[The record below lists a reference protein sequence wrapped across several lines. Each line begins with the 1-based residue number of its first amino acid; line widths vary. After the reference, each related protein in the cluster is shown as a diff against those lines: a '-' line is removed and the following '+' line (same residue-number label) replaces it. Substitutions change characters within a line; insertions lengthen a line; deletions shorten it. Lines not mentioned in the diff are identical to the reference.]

1 MITAILTS
9 AIQLPND
16 IILTMLRPKR
26 HHDIINTAFFDE
38 CCDTTTI
45 QGFLAVENN
54 TKLVFLD
61 RQQALKAAEDLG
73 MKFDNRHVLF
83 SEDLY

>member
-9 AIQLPND
+9 AIQLPNGL
-16 IILTMLRPKR
+16 ILTMERPKR
-26 HHDIINTAFFDE
+26 HGDILNNSYVHKYCEGNET
-38 CCDTTTI
+38 

-61 RQQALKAAEDLG
+61 RQQALKAAENLG

>member
-9 AIQLPND
+9 AIQLPNGL
-16 IILTMLRPKR
+16 ILTMERPNR
-26 HHDIINTAFFDE
+26 HGDILNNSYVHKYCKGNET
-38 CCDTTTI
+38 

-54 TKLVFLD
+54 TKLIFLD
-61 RQQALKAAEDLG
+61 RQQALEAAKDLG